1 MCFRDRLD
9 SDASRRSETGHY
21 SDSGRRFSGLPREDS
36 SREPGPPFDQDKEAA
51 LAELDSVLNS
61 YHMST
66 ASGSSGKG
74 SGSSGKKKRKDRD
87 SFKNGGTWPRAR
99 GGPVIEL
106 STGTILHP
114 HKYKE
119 RLPLSEL
126 LTNVP
131 KYPLEQEEAERP
143 AEPDRPPVIFRA
155 EDRTRHSRNKYRD
168 HRATTYDLV
177 SYASRPEPGFH
188 PLGSRDSSLG
198 DRLRDGSEDR
208 KGGYLSALTPSDTS
222 IDDSVK
228 SVNVGK
234 EVLAKYLGKIKPP
247 RPATSDSEHTSPV
260 EQLSHPMALQQ
271 PPYKDPR
278 DLGGHGK
285 AAAEYYHLHPSL
297 HGRSSTS
304 GFSPYFPPHQQAT
317 NPASLGLHQMASP
330 RYSSPP
336 PILPPTPGDMALPSP
351 VPRPYED
358 HRLYPPLE
366 PPQSLSSI
374 SPTSGLYHSPSPSLE
389 MCVGKSRLLPHHM
402 SHLHHPSP
410 SYHAPYSGSGANNV
424 FGPGPQGLMS
434 HRSDYPFV
442 LLFPIILLNN
452 STESPFRV
460 RLAL

>member
-1 MCFRDRLD
+1 MFRERLD
-9 SDASRRSETGHY
+9 TSDTSRRCESGHY
-21 SDSGRRFSGLPREDS
+21 SDSGRRFNSRSRDDG
-36 SREPGPPFDQDKEAA
+36 SREPPPFVDQDKEDA

-99 GGPVIEL
+99 GGPIIEH

-131 KYPLEQEEAERP
+131 KYPLEQEDEERP
-143 AEPDRPPVIFRA
+143 PEPERPPVIFRA
-155 EDRTRHSRNKYRD
+155 DDRTRHSRNKYRD

-177 SYASRPEPGFH
+177 SSYADRPEPPFH
-188 PLGSRDSSLG
+188 LLGPALSRESSLG
-198 DRLRDGSEDR
+198 DRLQNNLSRDGSEDR
-208 KGGYLSALTPSDTS
+208 KAGYLSVLTPSDTS

-234 EVLAKYLGKIKPP
+234 EVLAKYLGKIKPS
-247 RPATSDSEHTSPV
+247 RLATSDSEHTSPV
-260 EQLSHPMALQQ
+260 EQLGHPMAGMQQ
-271 PPYKDPR
+271 QQQYKEAS
-278 DLGGHGK
+278 K
-285 AAAEYYHLHPSL
+285 AVQYYHLPPSL
-297 HGRSSTS
+297 HGRSSQS
-304 GFSPYFPPHQQAT
+304 GFSPYFPTHQHPSTSMA
-317 NPASLGLHQMASP
+317 LHQIMSSP

-336 PILPPTPGDMALPSP
+336 PLLPPTPGDMGSP
-351 VPRPYED
+351 HRPYED
-358 HRLYPPLE
+358 HSRLYPPLE

-374 SPTSGLYHSPSPSLE
+374 SPTSDLYHSPSPSLE
-389 MCVGKSRLLPHHM
+389 MFTGKSRLLPQHS

-410 SYHAPYSGSGANNV
+410 SYHPPYGPGSAASSV
-424 FGPGPQGLMS
+424 FGPGASGLLPS
-434 HRSDYPFV
+434 HR
-442 LLFPIILLNN
+442 
-452 STESPFRV
+452 
-460 RLAL
+460 